1 MARVVVLGG
10 AGFLGSHL
18 CDALLRR
25 GDEVV
30 AVDNFCTG
38 SKDNVKH
45 LASTKSFS
53 LIDADICDGIPVAGK
68 VDLIFNFASPASP
81 KQYLKMPLETLRVGS
96 VGTEN
101 AIKLALQNSAR
112 LIMAST
118 SEVYGDPL
126 ENPQSETYF
135 GNVNPFG
142 LRSCYD
148 EAKRFS
154 EALLMAHHRTS
165 KLNLGIVRIFN
176 TYGPRLDPDDGRVVS
191 TIIMQAI
198 VNHDVTI
205 HGDGSQTR
213 SFCYVDDLIRGIIA
227 LADSSEVGPINLGN
241 PIEFTVKQLA
251 EKIIEITNSSS
262 KIIHKEL
269 PSDDPKQRKPDI
281 SLAKSKLDWEPLVSL
296 EDGLKETIAYF
307 KKRLQS

>member
-45 LASTKSFS
+45 LANTKSFS

-198 VNHDVTI
+198 VNHEVTI

-227 LADSSEVGPINLGN
+227 LADSGEVGPINLGN
-241 PIEFTVKQLA
+241 N
-251 EKIIEITNSSS
+251 IEITVS
-262 KIIHKEL
+262 KLAEMVIKLCGSKSKVVFTQAME
-269 PSDDPKQRKPDI
+269 DDPQQRCPD
-281 SLAKSKLDWEPLVSL
+281 LAQAKDKLGWEPQVPV
-296 EDGLKETIAYF
+296 EDGLKKTIEWF
-307 KKRLQS
+307 KQNHN

>member
-154 EALLMAHHRTS
+154 EALLMAHHHTS

-241 PIEFTVKQLA
+241 N
-251 EKIIEITNSSS
+251 IEITVS
-262 KIIHKEL
+262 KLAEMVLKLCGSKSKVVFTQAME
-269 PSDDPKQRKPDI
+269 DDPQQRCPD
-281 SLAKSKLDWEPLVSL
+281 LAQAKDKLGWEPQVPV
-296 EDGLKETIAYF
+296 EVGLKKTIEWF
-307 KKRLQS
+307 KQNHN

>member
-1 MARVVVLGG
+1 MSRVVVLGG

-241 PIEFTVKQLA
+241 N
-251 EKIIEITNSSS
+251 IEITVS
-262 KIIHKEL
+262 KLAEIVLKLCGSKSKVVFTQAME
-269 PSDDPKQRKPDI
+269 DDPQQRCPD
-281 SLAKSKLDWEPLVSL
+281 LAQAKDKLGWEPQVPV
-296 EDGLKETIAYF
+296 EDGLKKTIEWF
-307 KKRLQS
+307 KQNHN